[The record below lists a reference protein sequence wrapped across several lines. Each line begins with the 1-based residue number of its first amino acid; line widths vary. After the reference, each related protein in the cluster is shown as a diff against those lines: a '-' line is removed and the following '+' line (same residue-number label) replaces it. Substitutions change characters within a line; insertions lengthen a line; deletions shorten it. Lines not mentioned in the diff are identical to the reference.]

1 MLIELQLVTVDLM
14 QQKLNK
20 MGHLNSYHELIEAIF
35 DTSQL
40 LAQLELA
47 YLFFITTTF
56 DMSQLVYF
64 QLAKFTLILIVKCNL
79 AIPLVVD
86 YTLPKII
93 NEEHP
98 PAILLE
104 LLEVNDT
111 QLMMD
116 TDMVDPLII
125 EAHRQ
130 HQVSQHQQS
139 ITKLMDDTLDLK
151 DQDFKHLAKHK

>member
-1 MLIELQLVTVDLM
+1 M
-14 QQKLNK
+14 
-20 MGHLNSYHELIEAIF
+20 NSYHELIEAIF
-35 DTSQL
+35 NTSLL
-40 LAQLELA
+40 LAQPELA

-56 DMSQLVYF
+56 DMSQLVYS

-86 YTLPKII
+86 YILPKIT
-93 NEEHP
+93 NEEQP

-111 QLMMD
+111 QLMV

-151 DQDFKHLAKHK
+151 DLDFKQLAKHK